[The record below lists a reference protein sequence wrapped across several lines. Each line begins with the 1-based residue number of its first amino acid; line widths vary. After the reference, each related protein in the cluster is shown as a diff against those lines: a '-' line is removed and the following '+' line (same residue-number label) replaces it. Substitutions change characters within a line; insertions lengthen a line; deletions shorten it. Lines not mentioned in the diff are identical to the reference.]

1 MKNQILMLI
10 IFGLAVNV
18 IFAQKGELTGKV
30 LDKEYNDVLPFA
42 NVLVKNSTIGTTTD
56 FEGIYNLKL
65 DEGIYTV
72 AFSFIGY
79 ETIEINEVEIKAG
92 EVFELNASIGPLE
105 NKLEEVIVKASTKQ
119 NTESSLL
126 NVQKKSIN
134 LLDAVSAQTFSKIG
148 ASNSAKAVKSV
159 PGVSVQGGKYVYV
172 RGLGDRYTKS
182 ILNGVDI
189 PGLDPDRNT
198 IQMDIFPT
206 NILDNIQVVKSFT
219 ANYPADF
226 TGGVVNIVTKDFSN
240 KAEYSVS
247 VGAEYNSNM
256 HFNSDYLS
264 SGKSKTQ
271 LFGYDSG
278 KRDMPVSRETN
289 IPSPS
294 DNNPALS
301 YLTASFDPEM
311 KAKKEMS
318 FMDTNFGFTA
328 SNQYDVGTDNKIGY
342 LASFSYRNDYEFF
355 ENYETGNYLKS
366 QNSSENELQTN
377 KHQVGD
383 LGHNSILISALG
395 GFTFKTSKSKFNL
408 TGLHIQNG
416 ISTAGYFK
424 QEVVFDDAVT
434 VFKDNIEYKQSQLSN
449 VLLSGKHANED
460 GSWNVEW
467 KLSPTFSKIED
478 KDVKVAPFQFEEGE
492 DNPFTI
498 SPSSAGSPSRIWR
511 TLEEVNAVAKLD
523 FTKRHNLFSRK
534 ARLLFGGNYTYKQRD
549 FGIDLF
555 NLGIQNSD
563 GANFNG
569 DANAILDPKN
579 IWNTNTKKGTYLIGN
594 YQPTNTY
601 DSSQNIIAAY
611 ISEEFQIAENLK
623 SIIGLR
629 FEKFDLYYTGQNN
642 QGDVIFD
649 EEHVLDKADFF
660 PSVNLIYGLNDATN
674 IRASYGKTT
683 ARPSFKEASI
693 AQIYDPISTIT
704 FNGNIDIQPTYVD
717 NFDLRYERFG
727 EKAQMFA
734 VSAFFKNFTDP
745 IEMTYFLSSPSNI
758 EPNNLGSAMVYGME
772 FELRKNFGF
781 ITEKLENLSINMN
794 FSLINSEL
802 EMGEDE
808 LTARRLSLRDGEKLD
823 DKRELQG
830 QSPYLINVGLN
841 YANDNGWQTNLYY
854 NVQGKTLEVVGTGS
868 VPDAY
873 TMPFHSLD
881 LIINKSFGKDK
892 NSNINFSLK
901 NLLDD
906 DKEVKYQSYKA
917 QDQIFR
923 KFSPGRGISL
933 GYSYKF

>member
-1 MKNQILMLI
+1 MLI